1 MPNAPRVGGL
11 GSCGGARRGRG
22 PLTGDRCS
30 SKNET
35 MVASPSRCVWVL
47 LSYRIPREPSTPR
60 IAVWRRLKRLGA
72 AQIGDG
78 LVALPADARTQE
90 QLEWLAEEIAE
101 ANGTSTL
108 WRAELTG
115 AAQERALVRGLTAA
129 RAAEYTAVAVKARA
143 LREGAP
149 DDAMKARDLRSLRRE
164 LRRIQRRD
172 FFPPVERDLARAEV
186 TALAESLLAGPRS

>member
-1 MPNAPRVGGL
+1 
-11 GSCGGARRGRG
+11 
-22 PLTGDRCS
+22 
-30 SKNET
+30 
-35 MVASPSRCVWVL
+35 MVTSPSRCLWVL

-78 LVALPADARTQE
+78 LAALPADARTQE

-115 AAQERALVRGLTAA
+115 TAQERALIRDLTAA
-129 RAAEYTAVAVKARA
+129 RATEYTAVAVKARA
-143 LREGAP
+143 IREGAV
-149 DDAMKARDLRSLRRE
+149 DDTKKTRDLRSLRRE
-164 LRRIQRRD
+164 LRQIQRRD
-172 FFPPVERDLARAEV
+172 FFPPVERDRARAEV
-186 TALAESLLAGPRS
+186 TALAEALLTDPRPQLSATPTTSQETSAATSVVDS

>member
-1 MPNAPRVGGL
+1 
-11 GSCGGARRGRG
+11 
-22 PLTGDRCS
+22 
-30 SKNET
+30 

-115 AAQERALVRGLTAA
+115 ATQERALIRDLTAA
-129 RAAEYTAVAVKARA
+129 RAAEYAAVAVKARA
-143 LREGAP
+143 VRDGAP
-149 DDAMKARDLRSLRRE
+149 NDTKKTRDLRSLRRE
-164 LRRIQRRD
+164 LRQIQRRD

-186 TALAESLLAGPRS
+186 TALADSLLTEPRSRRSATPTTSTETRAATAGVDL